1 MRLLQSL
8 VNETRQSISR
18 GRYSKSVMILGLII
32 SFINYL
38 ISFLHVGNQRLN
50 VLKDVNSQ
58 LTLRVPR
65 HEDRI
70 EKLHR
75 YVNGLKVKQEKQK
88 EAVDRKREQLK
99 KVIRT
104 AAKQLIQ
111 YIFPLSKVQPNRR
124 Y

>member
-1 MRLLQSL
+1 M
-8 VNETRQSISR
+8 
-18 GRYSKSVMILGLII
+18 
-32 SFINYL
+32 
-38 ISFLHVGNQRLN
+38 N

>member
-18 GRYSKSVMILGLII
+18 GEIKSVI
-32 SFINYL
+32 SGTYSEHFLINYL
-38 ISFLHVGNQRLN
+38 IFLYVGNQRLN
-50 VLKDVNSQ
+50 ILKDVNSQ

>member
-18 GRYSKSVMILGLII
+18 GEIKSVINGTYSEHFL
-32 SFINYL
+32 INYL
-38 ISFLHVGNQRLN
+38 IFLHVGNQRLN

>member
-1 MRLLQSL
+1 
-8 VNETRQSISR
+8 
-18 GRYSKSVMILGLII
+18 MIFVLNICHGNDLIFDNI
-32 SFINYL
+32 L
-38 ISFLHVGNQRLN
+38 GNQRLN
-50 VLKDVNSQ
+50 ILKDVNSQ

-111 YIFPLSKVQPNRR
+111 YIFPLSKVQPNKR
-124 Y
+124 YIYPVKQKYILRYDCLY

>member
-1 MRLLQSL
+1 ML
-8 VNETRQSISR
+8 NICC
-18 GRYSKSVMILGLII
+18 
-32 SFINYL
+32 INYL
-38 ISFLHVGNQRLN
+38 IFNYIIGNQRLN
-50 VLKDVNSQ
+50 ILKDVNSQ

-111 YIFPLSKVQPNRR
+111 YIFPLSKVQPNKR
-124 Y
+124 YI